1 MSRSIERKTA
11 VDAAETD
18 AWIENEVVGCE
29 FPDVRHGKRL
39 RQLLEQLSSR
49 VGGVTPWACQD
60 SANTMAGY
68 RFFGNDRISEANIL
82 AGHFASTRER
92 LVAESSS
99 PVLVLHD
106 TTEFSY
112 RHEDTA
118 PMRIDKAFDW
128 NFLGALDDEYC
139 LIVHA
144 ILFAHLP
151 QALVLIDGVS

>member
-1 MSRSIERKTA
+1 MSATA
-11 VDAAETD
+11 NDCDNCWSSCRAEWAASLRGPARTPPTPRLHIDFSGTTD
-18 AWIENEVVGCE
+18 
-29 FPDVRHGKRL
+29 
-39 RQLLEQLSSR
+39 
-49 VGGVTPWACQD
+49 
-60 SANTMAGY
+60 
-68 RFFGNDRISEANIL
+68 SEANIL

-92 LVAESSS
+92 FVAGSSS

-151 QALVLIDGVS
+151 QALVLIDGVF